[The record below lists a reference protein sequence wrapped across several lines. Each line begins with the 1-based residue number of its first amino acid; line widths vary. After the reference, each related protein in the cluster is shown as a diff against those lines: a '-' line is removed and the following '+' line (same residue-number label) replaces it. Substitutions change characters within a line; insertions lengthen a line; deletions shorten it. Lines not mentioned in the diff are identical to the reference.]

1 MLSGG
6 RTTVNFV
13 DGLATNAMATTGKKI
28 TGFFSQV
35 PRAEIGPGLSGP
47 AGGLA
52 YSFLAYYLFGTTL
65 CLVVHFVG
73 LPLLFIGSCSFL
85 CHADSFPQAG
95 LDS

>member
-1 MLSGG
+1 
-6 RTTVNFV
+6 
-13 DGLATNAMATTGKKI
+13 MATTGKKI

-65 CLVVHFVG
+65 CLVVHSVG
-73 LPLLFIGSCSFL
+73 LSLLLIGFGPFL
-85 CHADSFPQAG
+85 CHTNSLPQARS
-95 LDS
+95 DC